1 MSVEEN
7 KVLATR
13 FYEEVLNGRKMNV
26 ADEILSTQYV
36 DHSASSAGLENFK
49 KYFVMIASV
58 FPDIKVQIED
68 MLIDTDKVAVR
79 LTIQGTQ
86 LGHFR
91 GFPPTGQKVSWS
103 GMDIIHISNHKIIER
118 WSERD
123 FLHMLVQ
130 LGHVVYPQ

>member
-1 MSVEEN
+1 MSFEEN
-7 KVLATR
+7 KVLVTG
-13 FYEEVLNGRKMNV
+13 FYEEVLNGRNMNV

-36 DHSASSAGLENFK
+36 DHSASAAGLENFK
-49 KYFVMIASV
+49 KYFVMITSV

-68 MLIDTDKVAVR
+68 VLIDADKAAVR
-79 LTIQGTQ
+79 LTVQGTQ
-86 LGHFR
+86 LGQFR

-130 LGHVVYPQ
+130 LGHVLYPQ